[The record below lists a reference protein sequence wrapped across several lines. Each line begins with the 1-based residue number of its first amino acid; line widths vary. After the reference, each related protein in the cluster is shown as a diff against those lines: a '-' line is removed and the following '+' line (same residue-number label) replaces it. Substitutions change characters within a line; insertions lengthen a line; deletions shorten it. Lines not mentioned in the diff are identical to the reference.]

1 MKKDSFVVLN
11 TPMHYQNSLDFAR
24 KCDAQDVLAP
34 YRNEF
39 HFPQHQNQNCY
50 YFTGNSLGLMP
61 KKVRAYVETEL
72 KSWETYGVE
81 GHFEGPNPWMHYH
94 KLFSE
99 KAAKI
104 VGAKPLEVVVMNT
117 LTTNLH
123 LLMVSFYR
131 PTATRYKIIME
142 GGAFP
147 SDQYAVESQ
156 VKFHGFIPDDA
167 IIELVPREGEVHLR
181 HDDILQAIQENGA
194 ETALVMLGGVNY
206 YTGQWFNMPE
216 ITQAGH
222 DVGAVVGFDLAH
234 AAGNVPVQLH
244 DWNVDFACWCS
255 YKYLN
260 SGPGGPAGVFV
271 HERHANNP
279 ALPRF
284 AGWWGHDESERFKM
298 RKGFQPMQGA
308 AGWQLSN
315 AQVMAMAPHL
325 ASLDLFDQVGM
336 PALRAKS
343 EQLTGYLAFLLAEL
357 QHKFPQSGLRII
369 TPTKA
374 HERGCQQSMLLPT
387 IGRQVFEH
395 LQKNGVIADWREPD
409 VIRVAPVPL
418 YNSFEDVYHLVKLL
432 DEALGMLDNK

>member
-11 TPMHYQNSLDFAR
+11 TPMHYQNTLDFA
-24 KCDAQDVLAP
+24 KNCDAQDVLAP

-39 HFPQHQNQNCY
+39 YFPQHQNQNCY

-131 PTATRYKIIME
+131 PSATRYKIIME

-181 HDDILQAIQENGA
+181 HEDILQTIRDNGA
-194 ETALVMLGGVNY
+194 QTALVMLGGVNY

-432 DEALGMLDNK
+432 DEALDMLDNK

>member
-1 MKKDSFVVLN
+1 
-11 TPMHYQNSLDFAR
+11 
-24 KCDAQDVLAP
+24 
-34 YRNEF
+34 
-39 HFPQHQNQNCY
+39 
-50 YFTGNSLGLMP
+50 
-61 KKVRAYVETEL
+61 
-72 KSWETYGVE
+72 
-81 GHFEGPNPWMHYH
+81 
-94 KLFSE
+94 
-99 KAAKI
+99 
-104 VGAKPLEVVVMNT
+104 
-117 LTTNLH
+117 
-123 LLMVSFYR
+123 
-131 PTATRYKIIME
+131 
-142 GGAFP
+142 
-147 SDQYAVESQ
+147 VESQ

-181 HDDILQAIQENGA
+181 HDDILQAIRENGA

-357 QHKFPQSGLRII
+357 QQKFPQSGLHII